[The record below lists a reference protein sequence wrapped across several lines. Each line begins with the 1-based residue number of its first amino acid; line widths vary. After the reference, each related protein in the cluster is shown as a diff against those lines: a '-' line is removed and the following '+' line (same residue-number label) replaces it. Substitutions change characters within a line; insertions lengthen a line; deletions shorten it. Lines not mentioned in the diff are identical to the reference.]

1 MNLTEKQIE
10 YVLDFTDFEKIQKA
24 MQAMDWTWV
33 NSAFGVPQV
42 WELKST
48 ARKMLTRVVS
58 VAKRNGAP
66 VSLETGGFTAFY
78 NPEEDFLELKFVL
91 DSSDNHFYSED
102 YFEDDFDDA
111 DEEEVST
118 GKVLSLVKSVDS
130 EE

>member
-10 YVLDFTDFEKIQKA
+10 YILDFVDFDKIQKA
-24 MQAMDWTWV
+24 MQAMDWTWAG
-33 NSAFGVPQV
+33 SAFGVPQV

-58 VAKRNGAP
+58 IAKRSASP
-66 VSLETGGFTAFY
+66 VSLETGGFVAFY

-102 YFEDDFDDA
+102 YFDDDFEDS